1 MPGSEI
7 AELVTTAT
15 PLVSAAVGAYGTA
28 VLAKVRDD
36 AADATVGA
44 GRRVLQRVFGRRRDG
59 DPLPQPLAVLAA
71 DPGDP
76 DALGA
81 VRLAIRQAL
90 LADAAMLEEV
100 KQILASA
107 PGTPVTQHIRAGRDA
122 YVSGRDMT
130 INRPPG

>member
-7 AELVTTAT
+7 AELVTAAT
-15 PLVSAAVGAYGTA
+15 PLVTAAVGAYGAA
-28 VLAKVRDD
+28 VLSKVRDD

-59 DPLPQPLAVLAA
+59 DPLPQPLALLAA

-90 LADAAMLEEV
+90 LADAAMLDEV
-100 KQILASA
+100 KQILAPA
-107 PGTPVTQHIRAGRDA
+107 PGTPVTQHIHAGRDA
-122 YVSGRDMT
+122 YVAGRDMT
-130 INRPPG
+130 INRPAG